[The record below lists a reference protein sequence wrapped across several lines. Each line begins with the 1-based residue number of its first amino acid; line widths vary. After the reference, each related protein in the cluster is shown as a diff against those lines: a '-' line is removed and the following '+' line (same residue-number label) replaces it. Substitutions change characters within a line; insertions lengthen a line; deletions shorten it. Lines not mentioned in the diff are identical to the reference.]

1 MTGKLATTLS
11 VLLLLIFVALAGPAC
26 KAAAQQ
32 IEANNYGGIAY
43 LSGGIGLDEREQME
57 RMGEGY
63 NLKLIFALQQGNFV
77 SDVKVT
83 ITDGSGKVLL
93 DAVSDGPWLY
103 AKLPAGAYTI
113 AATHSGQTISK
124 PAKVGA
130 SGRTQVSF
138 VWAR

>member
-11 VLLLLIFVALAGPAC
+11 VLLVFVALAGPAC

-32 IEANNYGGIAY
+32 IEAKNYGGITY
-43 LSGGIGLDEREQME
+43 MSGGIGLDEREQME
-57 RMGEGY
+57 RLGEGY
-63 NLKLIFALQQGNFV
+63 NLKLIFAVQQGNFV
-77 SDVKVT
+77 SDVQVT
-83 ITDGSGKVLL
+83 ITDGSGKALL

-103 AKLPAGAYTI
+103 AKLPVGAYTI
-113 AATHSGQTISK
+113 AVTHLGQTISK